1 VAQFH
6 WDPDTYL
13 ELMRKEVP
21 DYEQLQEEAAAATGT
36 GTGTGSMRVL
46 ELGIGTGETARRVL
60 ARHPTASLI
69 GLDASREMLDQAR
82 HALPDDRV
90 ELRVARLEDPL
101 PDGPFDV
108 VISTLAI
115 HHLDGRGKAQ
125 LFRRAARVIAPGGRL
140 VVADVIVPEDPSDVV
155 TPIDNDYDTPSSI
168 AEQLNWLA
176 EVGLEP
182 SLAWAHRDL
191 AVIIATRPATSQA
204 TNFRPHLLAAAKG
217 PLRSTGAR
225 YSKRLR
231 QRVREREEAC
241 LAWRVASSQSIER
254 SGWSNSGCTTLN
266 VGTSEYVKTIGGEEE
281 IPEGCEGKE
290 PKTPH
295 ISLRR
300 DASLDEP
307 FFREAQSMLELV

>member
-1 VAQFH
+1 VPQAAHDEHVICADEKSQLQALGRRHETMAPTIASFLGVAQFH

-13 ELMRKEVP
+13 ELMREEVP
-21 DYEQLQEEAAAATGT
+21 DYEHLQEQATAATGT
-36 GTGTGSMRVL
+36 GTGTRTDAMRAL

-60 ARHPTASLI
+60 ARHPSASLI
-69 GLDASREMLDQAR
+69 GLDASAEMLDRAR
-82 HALPDDRV
+82 HTLPGDRV

-125 LFRRAARVIAPGGRL
+125 LFQRAARVLAPGGRL
-140 VVADVIVPEDPSDVV
+140 VLADVIIPEDPSDVV

-191 AVIIATRPATSQA
+191 AVITATRPATS
-204 TNFRPHLLAAAKG
+204 
-217 PLRSTGAR
+217 
-225 YSKRLR
+225 
-231 QRVREREEAC
+231 
-241 LAWRVASSQSIER
+241 
-254 SGWSNSGCTTLN
+254 
-266 VGTSEYVKTIGGEEE
+266 
-281 IPEGCEGKE
+281 
-290 PKTPH
+290 
-295 ISLRR
+295 
-300 DASLDEP
+300 
-307 FFREAQSMLELV
+307 